1 MLVAMRLGPPLNGR
15 WRGATRATG
24 VAVAGVFG
32 DFDTGFALWRF
43 AGRLGPPADA
53 PDACV
58 APFGGSGGPGFTCGR
73 FAGRLGAIF
82 GAPRFTPGFP
92 AEGFGGT
99 SVAVLTTGLASALD
113 TGLAAG
119 FATGFAAGFVAGLA
133 ACLATG
139 FAAGLAA
146 GFVAGFATGFGA
158 GFGVG
163 LAAGFAA
170 GFVAGF
176 DAGFAAGFAA
186 GFVAGFATGFVAGFG
201 VGFAGAGAL
210 KRRERMP
217 FFSATGD
224 HHLHKVGNATR
235 VAPLV
240 VVPGDHF
247 RKGSIHHHGA
257 LGVDDCGA
265 RVSAEIRRDQWFV

>member
-119 FATGFAAGFVAGLA
+119 FAAGFATGFVAGLA
-133 ACLATG
+133 AG
-139 FAAGLAA
+139 FAA
-146 GFVAGFATGFGA
+146 
-158 GFGVG
+158 
-163 LAAGFAA
+163 
-170 GFVAGF
+170 
-176 DAGFAAGFAA
+176 
-186 GFVAGFATGFVAGFG
+186 GFVAGFG

>member
-119 FATGFAAGFVAGLA
+119 FATGFVA
-133 ACLATG
+133 
-139 FAAGLAA
+139 
-146 GFVAGFATGFGA
+146 
-158 GFGVG
+158 G

-170 GFVAGF
+170 GFGAGL
-176 DAGFAAGFAA
+176 
-186 GFVAGFATGFVAGFG
+186 
-201 VGFAGAGAL
+201 AGADAL
-210 KRRERMP
+210 KRREKIP
-217 FFSATGD
+217 FFSATVG
-224 HHLHKVGNATR
+224 HHLDEIGNSTR

-240 VVPGDHF
+240 VIPGDHLCK
-247 RKGSIHHHGA
+247 RPVHHHGA
-257 LGVDDCGA
+257 LSVDDCRP
-265 RVSAEIRRDQWFV
+265 RVTSEIGRDEWFV

>member
-113 TGLAAG
+113 TGFAAG
-119 FATGFAAGFVAGLA
+119 LATGFVAGFAAGFAADLTTGFVVGLA
-133 ACLATG
+133 AGLATG

-146 GFVAGFATGFGA
+146 GFVAGFATGFG
-158 GFGVG
+158 VG

-170 GFVAGF
+170 
-176 DAGFAAGFAA
+176 
-186 GFVAGFATGFVAGFG
+186 GFVAGFG

>member
-119 FATGFAAGFVAGLA
+119 FATGFVA
-133 ACLATG
+133 
-139 FAAGLAA
+139 
-146 GFVAGFATGFGA
+146 
-158 GFGVG
+158 G

-170 GFVAGF
+170 GFATGFVAGL
-176 DAGFAAGFAA
+176 AAGFAA
-186 GFVAGFATGFVAGFG
+186 GFVAGFG

-224 HHLHKVGNATR
+224 HHLHEVGNATR